1 MLDGPNRADIRLWNI
16 LPILVELIH
25 IFPYL
30 YLFNG
35 IKYLEMIGWL

>member
-16 LPILVELIH
+16 LPILVALIH

-35 IKYLEMIGWL
+35 IKYLEMIGRL